1 MFLGQYERSLDDK
14 CRLAIPV
21 ELRNGLGPG
30 AILTRSFDNCLC
42 IYPATKWESLAL
54 AINDL
59 PDVRPDVRDLARSL
73 FGSAVPCDFDRQ
85 GRVVI
90 PAFLREHAGL
100 NGEAVV
106 VGVFD
111 RVEIWDR
118 EAWRQRQERFERE
131 GARLAEAL
139 TTPAM

>member
-1 MFLGQYERSLDDK
+1 
-14 CRLAIPV
+14 
-21 ELRNGLGPG
+21 
-30 AILTRSFDNCLC
+30 
-42 IYPATKWESLAL
+42 LAL

-59 PDVRPDVRDLARSL
+59 PDVRPEVRDLARSL
-73 FGSAVPCDFDRQ
+73 FGSAVPCVFDRQ

-100 NGEAVV
+100 SGDAVV
-106 VGVFD
+106 VGVSSI
-111 RVEIWDR
+111 VEIWDR

-139 TTPAM
+139 TGSVN

>member
-1 MFLGQYERSLDDK
+1 
-14 CRLAIPV
+14 
-21 ELRNGLGPG
+21 
-30 AILTRSFDNCLC
+30 
-42 IYPATKWESLAL
+42 
-54 AINDL
+54 
-59 PDVRPDVRDLARSL
+59 
-73 FGSAVPCDFDRQ
+73 
-85 GRVVI
+85 VVI